1 MVRYPYPSESYVST
15 EDVGTKYTMNWLVQR
30 LQIGKEVLFSTTLK
44 PQDQLETLAVISV
57 CFFTGARINEV
68 LSIKWKDIMF
78 DIDNETGNQ
87 WIRLQLKTQKKKQTN
102 PPATRQIPI
111 FASED
116 NPFYFIFVWLKD
128 YIIYFNDQV
137 DIGLESNQLK
147 EQDIYNLPF
156 FKTKSRAIYN
166 RFTRYFKINPHGFR
180 KILAQY
186 LVVEKN
192 MPLKTVQKIMGHSS
206 LIPLDYY
213 INLRTDDIKRD
224 LLDAYKK

>member
-1 MVRYPYPSESYVST
+1 MPRYPYPSESYVST
-15 EDVGTKYTMNWLVQR
+15 EDVGTKYTMNWLVER
-30 LQIGKEVLFSTTLK
+30 LKIGKEVLFSTTLK
-44 PQDQLETLAVISV
+44 PEDKLETLAVISV

-78 DIDNETGNQ
+78 DSDFLTGNQ

-111 FASED
+111 YASED
-116 NPFYFIFVWLKD
+116 NPFYFIFVWLRD

-137 DIGLESNQLK
+137 ERGLQNNQIK
-147 EQDIYNLPF
+147 EKDIYNLIF
-156 FKTKSRAIYN
+156 FKTKSRAMYN

-192 MPLKTVQKIMGHSS
+192 MPLKTVQKIMGHQS
-206 LIPLDYY
+206 LVPLDYY

-224 LLDAYKK
+224 LLDVYNK